1 MVLTGM
7 WSSSPQASEDLRGAR
22 GADPSNAFSLLL
34 RFHCIGKITF
44 LAFHSV
50 FSSEKWRSWA
60 ENGPVYSTLVLGDVF
75 TCSSSIKPGKT
86 NRLQEP
92 SFPEAPVY
100 TLLALPL
107 RAHEVG
113 GGGRLG
119 LTIVLSYRQQRWC
132 SREGSDVLCEPGL
145 RPRLF
150 PLCIPPFRRV
160 NCSTLWE
167 NFVIGLIILPLS

>member
-1 MVLTGM
+1 MVILTTGFG
-7 WSSSPQASEDLRGAR
+7 DLRGAR
-22 GADPSNAFSLLL
+22 GADPRNAFSLLL

-75 TCSSSIKPGKT
+75 MCSSSIKPGDT

-92 SFPEAPVY
+92 SIPEAPVY

-113 GGGRLG
+113 GWAL
-119 LTIVLSYRQQRWC
+119 LS
-132 SREGSDVLCEPGL
+132 
-145 RPRLF
+145 F
-150 PLCIPPFRRV
+150 PLTDSKDGVPEREV
-160 NCSTLWE
+160 MCS
-167 NFVIGLIILPLS
+167 VSQG